1 MRLFQH
7 TIWISRP
14 PEAVF
19 DFFVDFS
26 QTPHWRQYVRTMKQ
40 LDEGPVRAGSRIAVT
55 MDIMGDAYTFE
66 LEVLACER
74 PTRWRHRTHETDF
87 RGFVQYLFESQHEGT
102 RVTMTMDVRPIGLYG
117 WLALPLMLLR
127 REKPY
132 AEQLP
137 HLKRAVEAGCDFS
150 VMP

>member
-7 TIWISRP
+7 TIWIARRP
-14 PEAVF
+14 EDVF

-26 QTPHWRQYVRTMKQ
+26 QASRWRQYVRSMERI
-40 LDEGPVRAGSRIAVT
+40 DEGPVREGSRLHVT
-55 MDIMGDAYTFE
+55 MDAMGEPYTFD

-87 RGFVQYLFESQHEGT
+87 NGFVQYLFEPEQDGT
-102 RVTMTMDVRPIGLYG
+102 RVTMTMEVTPRGLYG
-117 WLALPLMLLR
+117 WLALPLMLIR
-127 REKPY
+127 RERPY

-137 HLKRAVEAGCDFS
+137 HLKRALET
-150 VMP
+150 